1 MGILLELLGLV
12 VALVVGLTALKRN
25 GVDIGW
31 LNPFTFF
38 HRLRWRQKSGVPPL
52 YALDH
57 PVDVVGVMA
66 LAAVQTSGMVTSKQ
80 KEGVLALLSQ
90 HLSMD
95 AAEANKL
102 WILSS
107 HLLRHRALDAKEVPD
122 VLNKSASK
130 FSDYHQK
137 TLLDVVRAAIQIEPP
152 ENDAQ
157 RELVAAIEAFYTKQ
171 KTSPASWS

>member
-1 MGILLELLGLV
+1 MGILLQLLGLV
-12 VALVVGLTALKRN
+12 VAIAVALGALKRN

-38 HRLRWRQKSGVPPL
+38 HRLRWRRKSQVPPL

-57 PVDVVGVMA
+57 PVDVVAVMA

-80 KEGVLALLSQ
+80 KEGVLALLCQ

-95 AAEANKL
+95 GAEANKL

-107 HLLRHRALDAKEVPD
+107 HLLRHRALDAREVPG
-122 VLNKSASK
+122 VLTKSADK
-130 FSDYHQK
+130 FSDYHQN
-137 TLLDVVRAAIQIEPP
+137 TLLNVVKAAIAIEPP
-152 ENDAQ
+152 ENAAQ
-157 RELVAAIEAFYTKQ
+157 RELVTAIEAFFDQRKAAPVT
-171 KTSPASWS
+171 W

>member
-1 MGILLELLGLV
+1 MGILIELLGLV
-12 VALVVGLTALKRN
+12 VAVALALGALKRN

-38 HRLRWRQKSGVPPL
+38 HRLRWKQKSAIPPL

-57 PVDVVGVMA
+57 PIDVVAVLA
-66 LAAVQTSGMVTSKQ
+66 LAAVQTSGLVTSKQ
-80 KEGVLALLSQ
+80 KEGVLALLCQ

-107 HLLRHRALDAKEVPD
+107 HLLRHRALDAREVPA
-122 VLNKSASK
+122 VLERSADK

-137 TLLDVVRAAIQIEPP
+137 TLMSVVRAAIAIEPP
-152 ENDAQ
+152 ENTAQ
-157 RELVAAIEAFYTKQ
+157 SELVAAIEAFFNKR
-171 KTSPASWS
+171 KAAPAAW

>member
-1 MGILLELLGLV
+1 MGLLIELLGLV
-12 VALVVGLTALKRN
+12 VAVALALGALKRN

-38 HRLRWRQKSGVPPL
+38 HRLRWKQKSTIPPL
-52 YALDH
+52 YALSH
-57 PVDVVGVMA
+57 PVDVVAVLA
-66 LAAVQTSGMVTSKQ
+66 LAAVQTSGVVTSKQ
-80 KEGVLALLSQ
+80 KEGVLALLCQ

-107 HLLRHRALDAKEVPD
+107 HLLRHRALDAQEVPA
-122 VLNKSASK
+122 VLEKSADK

-137 TLLDVVRAAIQIEPP
+137 TLMTIVESAIAIEPP
-152 ENDAQ
+152 ESAAQ
-157 RELVAAIEAFYTKQ
+157 RELVDAIAAFFHKQ
-171 KTSPASWS
+171 KAASAAW